1 MPACSISGS
10 VRQSDERDMK
20 RINMLP
26 LWGAALVG
34 VLSVVGSLFVGTTFA
49 VAEDAQPRFNANETK
64 AIEQIVRN
72 YLVENPEIML
82 EVFAKLEER
91 REAADKAAAMAAIAE
106 NKSSLFEDAYSF
118 VAGNPNGD
126 ITIVEFFDYKCPYCK
141 RAVDDIL
148 DAAEEDGNV
157 RIIYKEFPILSDESK
172 LAAKAAMAAISQN
185 KYMELHR
192 ALMATQGALP
202 EERILRIAEEAG
214 LDIDRLKQD
223 MADPALDDAIERTH
237 ALARQIGIEGTPAFV
252 IGNQLVPGAVSK
264 DRLLE
269 VVEEERT
276 ACVNC

>member
-1 MPACSISGS
+1 
-10 VRQSDERDMK
+10 
-20 RINMLP
+20 
-26 LWGAALVG
+26 LVG

-126 ITIVEFFDYKCPYCK
+126 ITIVEFFDYKCPYRK

>member
-1 MPACSISGS
+1 MPACLISGS

-126 ITIVEFFDYKCPYCK
+126 ITIVE
-141 RAVDDIL
+141 
-148 DAAEEDGNV
+148 EDGNV

-237 ALARQIGIEGTPAFV
+237 ALARQIGIEGTHAFV